1 MSQRHESGVARTSA
15 AVRKA
20 AVVSHG
26 KPQTIGPALARL
38 QAVAG
43 AAGVELAYPQEERE
57 KHGLGAGAAELDG
70 ADLAIVLGGDG
81 TMLRALHRFLGT
93 AIPALGVNFGQVGF
107 LTSIPPNALEDG
119 VSRAFAGDY
128 RVVELP
134 SLELH
139 VGEERR
145 VAVNDVVA
153 TSAIVG
159 RMVELEW
166 AVGGEDLGRQ
176 PCDGMI
182 FATPAGSTAYNLSN
196 GGPVLVWG
204 LDATVVTFVAP
215 HSLGARPLVIP
226 RGVDLLVWNRTS
238 DVGVQLLADGQAV
251 AELGEGGRARVRLD
265 GPSSLLATLPET
277 TFFRRYRETFGH

>member
-1 MSQRHESGVARTSA
+1 MPPSA
-15 AVRKA
+15 KTIRRA

-26 KPQTIGPALARL
+26 KPQTIGPALERL
-38 QAVAG
+38 QSVAQ
-43 AAGVELAYPQEERE
+43 AAGVELAFPPEEVE
-57 KHGLGAGAAELDG
+57 KHDLGDEHGGLDG
-70 ADLAIVLGGDG
+70 VDLAIVLGGDG

-93 AIPALGVNFGQVGF
+93 DTPTIGVNFGRVGF
-107 LTSIPPNALEDG
+107 LTSIPAHALEDG
-119 VSRAFAGDY
+119 VARALAGDY

-139 VGEERR
+139 VGDDRW

-153 TSAIVG
+153 TSATVG

-166 AVGGEDLGRQ
+166 AVGGEDLGRH

-182 FATPAGSTAYNLSN
+182 FATPSGSTAYNLSN

-204 LDATVVTFVAP
+204 LDATVVTFVAA
-215 HSLGARPLVIP
+215 HSLSTRPVVVP

-238 DVGVQLLADGQAV
+238 DVGVQLLADGHAV
-251 AELGEGGRARVRLD
+251 AELREGARARVRLD
-265 GPSSLLATLPET
+265 GPRSLLATLPET

>member
-1 MSQRHESGVARTSA
+1 MPPSAR
-15 AVRKA
+15 AVRKV

-26 KPQTIGPALARL
+26 KPQSIGPALERL
-38 QAVAG
+38 QSVAR
-43 AAGVELAYPQEERE
+43 AAGVELAYPPEERE
-57 KHGLGAGAAELDG
+57 KHGLGSADGELDG
-70 ADLAIVLGGDG
+70 VDLAIVLGGDG

-93 AIPALGVNFGQVGF
+93 ETPTIGVNFGRVGF
-107 LTSIPPNALEDG
+107 LTSIAPHALEEG
-119 VSRAFAGDY
+119 VSRALAGDF

-139 VGEERR
+139 VGGDRWH
-145 VAVNDVVA
+145 AVNDVVA
-153 TSAIVG
+153 TSATAG

-166 AVGGEDLGRQ
+166 AVGGEDLGRH

-182 FATPAGSTAYNLSN
+182 FATPSGSTAYNLSN

-215 HSLGARPLVIP
+215 HSLSERPVVVP
-226 RGVDLLVWNRTS
+226 RGVDLLVWNRTA
-238 DVGVQLLADGQAV
+238 DVGVQLLADGHAV
-251 AELGEGGRARVRLD
+251 AELSQGARARVRLD
-265 GPSSLLATLPET
+265 GPRSLLATLPET